1 MEIVAIG
8 FSSILIASSV
18 YLLNR
23 RFQNIEKQVA
33 KNSITRTNV

>member
-18 YLLNR
+18 FALNR
-23 RFQNIEKQVA
+23 RFQNFEKQTA
-33 KNSITRTNV
+33 KNNVTHYNV